1 MNLLLILFI
10 CLILGAVVIA
20 GMVLLILAS
29 RRGEGV
35 ANARREWIE
44 GTDHQR
50 DFE

>member
-1 MNLLLILFI
+1 MNLLLILLG
-10 CLILGAVVIA
+10 CLILGAIVIG

-44 GTDHQR
+44 GTDYQ
-50 DFE
+50 DDP